1 MSTLKT
7 DDLINSLASQA
18 GTANG
23 PSPRKL
29 HSALAGSALAGVIM
43 AVMIILVLVGPR
55 TDLIAMDTAPATFF
69 KVIAMLAAGIAAF
82 KTLRELAIAGGN
94 APSWLI
100 FVPILVIIAV
110 RIITDQSGG
119 SWLGAAPLAAPICV
133 GTIIVASLPALG
145 LLMYFLRKGATV
157 HPGKTGA
164 FAGMLAGALAAMAYA
179 IACRNDAG
187 LFLLIWYPVAVGIV
201 TALGAAIGRRVLAW

>member
-1 MSTLKT
+1 MNTLKT
-7 DDLINSLASQA
+7 DDLISNLASQA

-29 HSALAGSALAGVIM
+29 HSALVGCVLAGVIM
-43 AVMIILVLVGPR
+43 ATMIILALVGPR
-55 TDLIAMDTAPATFF
+55 ADLIAMDTAPATFF

-94 APSWLI
+94 VPSRLI
-100 FVPILVIIAV
+100 FVPVLMIIAV
-110 RIITDQSGG
+110 RIITDQSGS
-119 SWLGAAPLAAPICV
+119 SWLGAAPLAAPVCIA
-133 GTIIVASLPALG
+133 TIIVASLPGLG

-157 HPGKTGA
+157 SPGKTGA
-164 FAGMLAGALAAMAYA
+164 YAGMLAGALAAMAYA

-187 LFLLIWYPVAVGIV
+187 LFLLVWYPIAVGIV